1 MEENVT
7 SSVLSVHNMDILPAI
22 VLKETPIEMDKFIT
36 RAEVKESTVI
46 VEDT

>member
-1 MEENVT
+1 MEENVA

-22 VLKETPIEMDKFIT
+22 VLKEIPIEMDEFIT
-36 RAEVKESTVI
+36 RAEFIQVTVI